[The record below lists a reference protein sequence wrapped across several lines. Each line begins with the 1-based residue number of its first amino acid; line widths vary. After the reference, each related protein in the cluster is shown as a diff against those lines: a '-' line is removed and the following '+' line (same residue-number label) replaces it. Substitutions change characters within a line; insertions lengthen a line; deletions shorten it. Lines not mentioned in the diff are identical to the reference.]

1 MFLLSKYFLKAILNE
16 IMLKKH
22 GIKQSLYW
30 MGSTTCHVVVIV
42 DVLEVEV
49 VAVAEMSHV
58 PLLKSF
64 DLFVVIR

>member
-1 MFLLSKYFLKAILNE
+1 
-16 IMLKKH
+16 
-22 GIKQSLYW
+22 

-58 PLLKSF
+58 PLL
-64 DLFVVIR
+64 